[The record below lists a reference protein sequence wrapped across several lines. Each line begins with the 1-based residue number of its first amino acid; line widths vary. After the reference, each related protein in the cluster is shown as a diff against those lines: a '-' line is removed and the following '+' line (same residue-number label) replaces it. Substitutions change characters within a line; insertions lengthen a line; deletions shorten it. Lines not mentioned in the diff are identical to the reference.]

1 VVGDNELE
9 LKLYRDKVVQELKRR
24 TEALME
30 LEGRLI
36 DAQFELDRATR
47 ASRTISGTTA
57 RIQIENAHRV
67 KLRSALRVLESERD
81 EAKADLERA
90 EQRLREVDQR
100 LDELLKEGQE
110 V

>member
-1 VVGDNELE
+1 
-9 LKLYRDKVVQELKRR
+9 
-24 TEALME
+24 
-30 LEGRLI
+30 
-36 DAQFELDRATR
+36 
-47 ASRTISGTTA
+47 
-57 RIQIENAHRV
+57 
-67 KLRSALRVLESERD
+67 LRSALRVLESERD

>member
-1 VVGDNELE
+1 MVGDNELE
-9 LKLYRDKVVQELKRR
+9 LKIYREKVFHELKRR
-24 TEALME
+24 AEALRGA
-30 LEGRLI
+30 EGRLAE
-36 DAQFELDRATR
+36 AQFEIDRATR

-57 RIQIENAHRV
+57 RIQIENAHRA
-67 KLRSALRVLESERD
+67 KLRAALKALEGERT

-90 EQRLREVDQR
+90 EQRLKEVDQR